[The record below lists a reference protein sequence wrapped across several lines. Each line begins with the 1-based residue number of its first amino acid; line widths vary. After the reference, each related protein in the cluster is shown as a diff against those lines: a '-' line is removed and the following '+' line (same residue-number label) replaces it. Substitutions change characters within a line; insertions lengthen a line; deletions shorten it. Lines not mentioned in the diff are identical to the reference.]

1 MEPWYINALQ
11 PADAALLVVDLSDPA
26 CMDQITSIRE
36 QLAVKKIDLEEQWPG
51 FRQGA
56 VPQTPQAAHTSE
68 AIVDPFRVHL
78 PTLLIANKADL
89 DPDPTEVEV
98 LEELLDVH
106 FPALAVS
113 SQTGQNLDRI
123 GRLLFDGLE
132 IVRVY
137 TKAPG
142 RPADRDRPF
151 TVRRGRTV
159 LDVARLVHKDIARTF
174 QFARIWGSGVFD
186 GQQVGADHPVEDQD
200 VVELHM

>member
-1 MEPWYINALQ
+1 VE
-11 PADAALLVVDLSDPA
+11 
-26 CMDQITSIRE
+26 
-36 QLAVKKIDLEEQWPG
+36 LA
-51 FRQGA
+51 
-56 VPQTPQAAHTSE
+56 
-68 AIVDPFRVHL
+68 DPFRIRL

-89 DPDPTEVEV
+89 DPDPDEVAV

-106 FPALAVS
+106 FPALTVS
-113 SQTGQNLDRI
+113 AKTGQNLDRI
-123 GRLLFDGLE
+123 GELLFAGLQ

-151 TVRRGRTV
+151 TVRRGQTV

-186 GQQVGADHPVEDQD
+186 GQQVGAEHPVADRD